1 MNRKKKLL
9 YIGNRLVRHGLP
21 PTSADI
27 LPARFEELG
36 FEVIVASDK
45 RNKPLRLLDMLFTVF
60 KNRKDAD
67 YILIDT
73 YSTLNFY
80 YAVAVAAL
88 ARFYS
93 ILYIP
98 ILHGGNLPERLS
110 KSKRISEKLFQQAKI
125 NIAPSAYLKNDFKNA
140 GFLNVIHIPN
150 FLEIE
155 SYPFLER
162 RNISY
167 KLLWVRSFDEIYNP
181 KLALKIVEILLKKGK
196 DVSLCM
202 VGPEKD
208 GSLAAC
214 KKIVQAKNLPVT
226 FTGILKKEEWISL
239 SRNFD
244 IFINTTNFD
253 NMPVSVMEAMALGIP
268 VISTNVGGLPFLIE
282 HRKTG
287 ILLPPNDEQAFV
299 KAIGSLIQDSS
310 QVLSM
315 TKEARKKILT
325 KDWSRVKNLW
335 LSVLT

>member
-1 MNRKKKLL
+1 
-9 YIGNRLVRHGLP
+9 
-21 PTSADI
+21 
-27 LPARFEELG
+27 
-36 FEVIVASDK
+36 
-45 RNKPLRLLDMLFTVF
+45 MLFTVF

-325 KDWSRVKNLW
+325 KDWSWVKNLW